1 MKMKL
6 LKQCIKQNRK
16 RKVNSNVK
24 FNNDFYQSQMFSIID
39 EGENGIKQK
48 LN

>member
-6 LKQCIKQNRK
+6 LKQFIMQNRK

-24 FNNDFYQSQMFSIID
+24 FNNDFYQYQMFSIID
-39 EGENGIKQK
+39 EGKKWNKTEIK
-48 LN
+48 